1 MDSNQVNSVI
11 DNLGSKIKPALDT
24 LSSSMGIATEK
35 VCEVLIRQAFVDGVL
50 YSIATIIGLILV
62 IISIMLF
69 RNATKRNKE
78 GKNKYDIWNEGYSYE
93 YSPTSYLFSILC
105 VVFFMVGIALFGNN
119 IGNALTAF
127 INPEYY
133 AFNKIIETIT
143 KITTKQ

>member
-50 YSIATIIGLILV
+50 YSIGAVIGLILI
-62 IISIMLF
+62 IISLTLF
-69 RNATKRNKE
+69 RKATEKGKD
-78 GKNKYDIWNEGYSYE
+78 GKNKYDIWNENYSYWSDTACGFTVV
-93 YSPTSYLFSILC
+93 YIAILIL
-105 VVFFMVGIALFGNN
+105 GILMFAFN
-119 IGNALTAF
+119 IGDALTAL

-133 AFNKIIETIT
+133 AFNKILETIT

>member
-50 YSIATIIGLILV
+50 YSIGAVIGLIL
-62 IISIMLF
+62 IITSITLF
-69 RNATKRNKE
+69 RKATKKGKD
-78 GKNKYDIWNEGYSYE
+78 GKNKYDIWNENYGYWSDTACGFTVVYIA
-93 YSPTSYLFSILC
+93 ILIL
-105 VVFFMVGIALFGNN
+105 GILMFAFN
-119 IGNALTAF
+119 IGDALTAL